1 MTTFHGFEF
10 LATILSKRAQ
20 QLWDSWIVY
29 GWTRL
34 AKHIPSKNLA
44 LFPQTCRNNLGVS
57 TLFPPAFTS
66 FAEFSTVVIDECFFF
81 FPMAGFFLFGILKWN
96 IGVLKILE
104 RKIKVFL
111 HFWDCVFVD
120 YDLQFWVFSHTP
132 FIFLRCLLW
141 HRDK

>member
-81 FPMAGFFLFGILKWN
+81 FPMADFFFVWYPKMKYRCSEDIGKKNKGI
-96 IGVLKILE
+96 
-104 RKIKVFL
+104 FA
-111 HFWDCVFVD
+111 
-120 YDLQFWVFSHTP
+120 
-132 FIFLRCLLW
+132 FLRLCICRLW
-141 HRDK
+141 FTILSFLSYSFHFLKMFTLAQR